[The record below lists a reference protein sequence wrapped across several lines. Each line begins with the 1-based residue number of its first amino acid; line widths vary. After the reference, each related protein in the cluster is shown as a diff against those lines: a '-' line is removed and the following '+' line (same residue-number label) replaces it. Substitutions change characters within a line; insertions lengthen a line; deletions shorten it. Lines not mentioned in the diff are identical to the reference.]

1 MPTGLDG
8 EIGPGTAPLL
18 SPLSSE
24 GQLEPKA
31 GRYQSFLNS
40 GKNILATGDANQFQF
55 LQSRDGLLNIQ
66 ESDMAPFGDE

>member
-55 LQSRDGLLNIQ
+55 LQSRDGLPNIQ